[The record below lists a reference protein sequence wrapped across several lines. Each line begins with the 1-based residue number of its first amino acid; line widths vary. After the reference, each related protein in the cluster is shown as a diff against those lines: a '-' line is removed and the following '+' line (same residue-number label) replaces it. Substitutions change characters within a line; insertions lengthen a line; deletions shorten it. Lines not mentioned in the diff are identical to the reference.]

1 MANVKPNIERVEL
14 FVPKGFMDSS
24 PNYLIA
30 VNGKN
35 YVIPKG
41 KTVMVPKFVKAE
53 YDRACAAMDMQ
64 DERREEL
71 LAEATRRAKEYGL
84 S

>member
-1 MANVKPNIERVEL
+1 MANVKPNSDRVEL
-14 FVPKGFMDSS
+14 FVPKGFMESS
-24 PNYLIA
+24 PNYIIS

-53 YDRACAAMDMQ
+53 YDRACAAMDKQ
-64 DERREEL
+64 DERREAL
-71 LAEATRRAKEYGL
+71 QIEAARKAKEYGL